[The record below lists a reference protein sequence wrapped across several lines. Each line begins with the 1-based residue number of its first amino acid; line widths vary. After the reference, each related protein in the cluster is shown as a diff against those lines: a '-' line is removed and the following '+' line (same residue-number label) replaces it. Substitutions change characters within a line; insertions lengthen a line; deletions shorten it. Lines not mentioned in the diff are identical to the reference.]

1 VSGKTGL
8 SNKQVQQLMML
19 AIPLLLKYMTKNASS
34 GNGAQSL
41 LGALSQHTSKRD
53 MDKQLDD
60 ADEEDGGKI
69 IHHILGSNQGKVTQD
84 LSAQAQTIATQA
96 QDVLTDLQ
104 TVTYELTQVDMAGM
118 VSNVDSLVTS
128 SQEAVTQAT
137 EKLEAIDIDALN
149 SAIADLYSVVGP
161 LADLVENLSFF

>member
-1 VSGKTGL
+1 MEHNAQMLKLMEQMEANSRKQSRLALVQCVFSVIAAVCGIVLLIAALRFAPQMQLITD
-8 SNKQVQQLMML
+8 QVQ
-19 AIPLLLKYMTKNASS
+19 
-34 GNGAQSL
+34 SL
-41 LGALSQHTSKRD
+41 T
-53 MDKQLDD
+53 
-60 ADEEDGGKI
+60 
-69 IHHILGSNQGKVTQD
+69 T
-84 LSAQAQTIATQA
+84 QAQTIAVQA

-104 TVTYELTQVDMAGM
+104 TVTDELTQVDLAGM

-149 SAIADLYSVVGP
+149 SAIADLSSVVGP